1 MSGLTVRKE
10 TFEKEISKIERKG
23 IVSPDKSSDPQYEV
37 LRLQGILEQERRQ
50 REELYQQ
57 NKNLQQK
64 VKSLTEGR
72 NEAVQRSYRD
82 SLTGLFNR
90 RYFSQRLKEETSR
103 SNRYNYQLTCLILD
117 IDYFKSIND
126 NFGHTTG
133 DMVLKQFS
141 DKLKQ
146 CVRDVDILARYGG
159 EEFVV
164 VLPHTRREHGIV
176 LAERI
181 RKKIEQG
188 VFESKGKKVD
198 VTVSIGVASLEY
210 PSIGNEKQLIEQ
222 ADQALYQAKRM
233 GRNRVVV
240 YQES

>member
-10 TFEKEISKIERKG
+10 PFEKDIPKIERKG
-23 IVSPDKSSDPQYEV
+23 IASPAESADPQYEV
-37 LRLQGILEQERRQ
+37 LRLQAILEQERRQ
-50 REELYQQ
+50 REELHRQ
-57 NKNLQQK
+57 NKNLQK
-64 VKSLTEGR
+64 RVKSLTEGR
-72 NEAVQRSYRD
+72 NKAVQLSYRD
-82 SLTGLFNR
+82 SLTGLYNR
-90 RYFSQRLKEETSR
+90 RFFTQRLKEETSR
-103 SNRYNYQLTCLILD
+103 SNRYNYQLTCLLLD

-133 DMVLKQFS
+133 DVVLKKFA

-164 VLPHTRREHGIV
+164 VLPHTKREHGVV

-188 VFESKGKKVD
+188 IFEFNGNKVD

-210 PSIGNEKQLIEQ
+210 PSIGNEQQLIEQ
-222 ADQALYQAKRM
+222 ADQALYQAKRT
-233 GRNRVVV
+233 GRNRVVA
-240 YQES
+240 YRES